1 MKYASSHFGI
11 GISPLSYSRPHI
23 RHCPV
28 PPSTHI
34 HIHFYMME
42 FSLSQMIQ
50 PISYF
55 VFLYSI
61 FVLVFKIQTIPIV
74 PYYILKLFCVTSL
87 NHLLLSWLSSLYA
100 SPFRLQHTMKSNL
113 NFILWCVRISTNI
126 VLTTWRWWFCF
137 VFDNDRTKEN
147 QIKND
152 VLLKCLSKCSIRF
165 FCHQQSK
172 NYLLKISNVSWHSM
186 LTRFVLH

>member
-11 GISPLSYSRPHI
+11 GISPHSYSRPHI

-87 NHLLLSWLSSLYA
+87 NHLLLSWLSSMLRH
-100 SPFRLQHTMKSNL
+100 SDCN
-113 NFILWCVRISTNI
+113 ILWKVNWTLFSGVYEYCVDD
-126 VLTTWRWWFCF
+126 LTLMIFFCF
-137 VFDNDRTKEN
+137 WQWQNKEN